1 MLPFVVP
8 TYFYGK
14 TGLIAV
20 FIIVSILTGVTAAFS
35 ILGASC
41 VFVHDVLE
49 VYVRVSSNGLF
60 SHQRKTFSRIEK

>member
-8 TYFYGK
+8 IYFYGK

-20 FIIVSILTGVTAAFS
+20 FIIVSVLTGVLAAFS
-35 ILGASC
+35 MRGASC

-49 VYVRVSSNGLF
+49 VYVL
-60 SHQRKTFSRIEK
+60 